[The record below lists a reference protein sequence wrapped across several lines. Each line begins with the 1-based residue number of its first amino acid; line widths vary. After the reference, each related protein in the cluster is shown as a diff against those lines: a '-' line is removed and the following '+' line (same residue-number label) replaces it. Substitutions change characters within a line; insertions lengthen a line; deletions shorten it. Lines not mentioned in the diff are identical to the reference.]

1 MMSLVET
8 IRAYLGWC
16 PAEEPVQAHRQM
28 QQQGSG
34 MRGEPP
40 HNGRRRVGGVGM
52 KIDSI
57 AKEELWRSVATF
69 GVSLIVTAF
78 IITTDYLPLPPFLLL
93 PLPLMIAAVVACVTV
108 WYRRKERL
116 TDPNPISIL
125 RHALRLRDHREGEIR
140 QGRAVIDKV
149 VDAVLI
155 ITILL
160 IYLYASLAYSI
171 NQIYWLPVL
180 LIIGLFLTRIIF
192 IDGGERRI
200 TIARSVVFY
209 LGAAA
214 IVVLRYLALGYP
226 VLPLLQGIALIGV
239 VTHPSLYIW
248 ERRRTPEGTGR

>member
-57 AKEELWRSVATF
+57 GKEEFWRSTAVF
-69 GVSLIVTAF
+69 WILVIITAF
-78 IITTDYLPLPPFLLL
+78 IITAGYLPLPAFLLF
-93 PLPLMIAAVVACVTV
+93 PLPLAITAVIFCVMV

-125 RHALRLRDHREGEIR
+125 RHALRLRDHREGEKR
-140 QGRAVIDKV
+140 QGRSVIDKA
-149 VDAVLI
+149 VDIALLV
-155 ITILL
+155 TVFL

-171 NQIYWLPVL
+171 NQILWLPVL
-180 LIIGLFLTRIIF
+180 LIIALLLTRIVF
-192 IDGGERRI
+192 TDGGEHRV
-200 TIARSVVFY
+200 TLARVVVFY

-214 IVVLRYLALGYP
+214 IIVLRHLALGYP
-226 VLPLLQGIALIGV
+226 VLPHLQGIALIGV
-239 VTHPSLYIW
+239 VTFPLLYIW
-248 ERRRTPEGTGR
+248 ERWRTPEGTDR